1 MNVVGAGIDVNWA
14 TAKGHLRYRDLEG
27 TEWQT
32 RFRYRVD
39 SSNNTSVEILG
50 FGRSEDLGEYTPA
63 E

>member
-1 MNVVGAGIDVNWA
+1 M
-14 TAKGHLRYRDLEG
+14 G